1 MRKIKVGLIGF
12 GTIGSGVVK
21 VLQDKKKQLSE
32 LAGVDCELKYI
43 CDKDLVSDRGVRVD
57 KKILTREPDKILND
71 PEVDVVVE
79 LIGGVHP
86 AKEIILSALK
96 HRKSVVTANKALLAE
111 EGSEI
116 FQAAIKFNQDVR
128 FEASVGGGIPI
139 IKALREGFVS
149 NKINEIYGIINGT
162 CNYILSRMSDEGC
175 DFKVALKAAQKMGV
189 AEVNP
194 KLDIDGTDSAHKLVI
209 LAALSFGAFPRLEEV
224 HCEGITEIEPRDIKY
239 AKEMGYAIKLLAIA
253 KRSGDKIETRVHPT
267 FVPQNHLL
275 ADVKGVYNA
284 IYVKGDLI
292 GENLFYGQGAGKLPT
307 ASAVV
312 SDIVDLAKGAVSF
325 KLQAGAERSGAE
337 RSLPARGSPKGTG
350 RCGAKRSLP
359 EGGKLRVKNIDGVSS
374 RYYIRFSA
382 LDKPGVLAKISGI
395 LGKNNISI
403 ASVTQKQERVSGA
416 APIVMMTHGALESKM
431 RDALRLIDRLPA
443 IKRKSIAIRVE
454 SL

>member
-1 MRKIKVGLIGF
+1 MKKIKIGLIGF

-21 VLQDKKKQLSE
+21 ILQERKKQLSE

-43 CDKDLVSDRGVRVD
+43 CDKDLASNRGIKVN
-57 KKILTREPDKILND
+57 KKMLTRDAGKVLND
-71 PEVDVVVE
+71 PEIDIIIE
-79 LIGGVHP
+79 LIGGIHP
-86 AKEIILSALK
+86 AKEIILAALRNKK
-96 HRKSVVTANKALLAE
+96 HVVTANKALLAE
-111 EGSEI
+111 EG
-116 FQAAIKFNQDVR
+116 AAIFDAARRSKRDVR

-139 IKALREGFVS
+139 IKALREGLVS

-175 DFKVALKAAQKMGV
+175 DFKLALTAAQKMGV
-189 AEVNP
+189 AEANP

-209 LAALSFGAFPRLEEV
+209 LAALSFGAFPKLEEV

-239 AKEMGYAIKLLAIA
+239 AKEMGYVIKLLAIA
-253 KRSGDKIETRVHPT
+253 KRAGDKIETRVHPT

-275 ADVKGVYNA
+275 ANVKGVYNA

-307 ASAVV
+307 ASAVI
-312 SDIVDLAKGAVSF
+312 SDIADIACRGGLNLPY
-325 KLQAGAERSGAE
+325 KLQVAAGRKLNIKSMAE
-337 RSLPARGSPKGTG
+337 
-350 RCGAKRSLP
+350 
-359 EGGKLRVKNIDGVSS
+359 VSS

-403 ASVTQKQERVSGA
+403 ASVTQKQERVGGA

-431 RDALRLIDRLPA
+431 HDALRLIDRLA
-443 IKRKSIAIRVE
+443 VIKKKSVAIRVE